1 MAQEIFNGFIA
12 SFILAGFWTVG
23 RIIARINRLLNSRR
37 ITARERGIQKA
48 RSIEKVTHR
57 VEAVTFKLE

>member
-23 RIIARINRLLNSRR
+23 RLIARINRLLNSRR
-37 ITARERGIQKA
+37 IQRGNAEYLSQK
-48 RSIEKVTHR
+48 SDTKNH
-57 VEAVTFKLE
+57 

>member
-23 RIIARINRLLNSRR
+23 RVIARINRLLNSCR
-37 ITARERGIQKA
+37 ITARGRGIQKA

-57 VEAVTFKLE
+57 VEAATFELD

>member
-23 RIIARINRLLNSRR
+23 RVIARINRLLNSRR
-37 ITARERGIQKA
+37 IQRGNA
-48 RSIEKVTHR
+48 EYRR
-57 VEAVTFKLE
+57 PGR